1 SSDEQTF
8 DLDDTVK
15 TVFPFTS
22 RRMLFASSTLWFCL
36 HTSKYFPAFSFLE
49 RVQKT
54 FEGRLIGAN
63 RAKDLAVLKVDLL
76 LQFNGFAKMIIDV
89 NCCDPS
95 YLLTT
100 QSVLLAREEVNTLN
114 GYFGSGGPLLDSKG
128 NMIGINTAIFT
139 NTGMIL
145 LNYLHIAGA
154 SAGVGFAIPSST
166 VLRIV
171 PQLIQFGKV
180 GSPYI

>member
-1 SSDEQTF
+1 MILIELYRVYQHMVYQVTELYRAHWSSIRPVRTQRIERYDTILQT
-8 DLDDTVK
+8 V
-15 TVFPFTS
+15 
-22 RRMLFASSTLWFCL
+22 
-36 HTSKYFPAFSFLE
+36 
-49 RVQKT
+49 
-54 FEGRLIGAN
+54 
-63 RAKDLAVLKVDLL
+63 
-76 LQFNGFAKMIIDV
+76 
-89 NCCDPS
+89 
-95 YLLTT
+95 
-100 QSVLLAREEVNTLN
+100 EVNTLN